1 MEFVYKNISNSILA
15 DMLSNICSRFYK
27 EMEQMKKFKV
37 DKKYRKNELSF
48 KDGGVTVFVHY
59 KSGVIKEYENI
70 HYPDKFISTIAESK
84 DPNIVNI
91 WWEETK

>member
-1 MEFVYKNISNSILA
+1 
-15 DMLSNICSRFYK
+15 
-27 EMEQMKKFKV
+27 MKKFKA
-37 DKKYRKNELSF
+37 DKNYRKNSLSLQ
-48 KDGGVTVFVHY
+48 DGGVTVFVHY
-59 KSGVIKEYENI
+59 KSGVIKEYDNI

>member
-1 MEFVYKNISNSILA
+1 
-15 DMLSNICSRFYK
+15 
-27 EMEQMKKFKV
+27 MKKFKV

-91 WWEETK
+91 WWEETKKCLQI

>member
-1 MEFVYKNISNSILA
+1 MEFVFENISNSILA
-15 DMLSNICSRFYK
+15 NMLSNIRNRFYK

-37 DKKYRKNELSF
+37 DKKYRKNDLSF

-59 KSGVIKEYENI
+59 RSGVIKEYDNI
-70 HYPDKFISTIAESK
+70 HYPDKFISSIAESK

>member
-1 MEFVYKNISNSILA
+1 
-15 DMLSNICSRFYK
+15 MLSNIRNRFYK

-37 DKKYRKNELSF
+37 AKKYRKNSLSF
-48 KDGGVTVFVHY
+48 KDGGRSVFVHY
-59 KSGVIKEYENI
+59 KSGLIKEYDNI
-70 HYPDKFISTIAESK
+70 HYPDKFISSIAASE